1 VEEPV
6 NLGESIAS
14 IIEDAQ
20 KRQASPGAYYLL
32 HANGMKWADVVALIS
47 GDAVIVSEVE
57 RG

>member
-1 VEEPV
+1 M